1 MELIKDF
8 LEDYG
13 EAVVM
18 SFLMIMALSLLMGQI
33 TISFMFLGVA
43 MVTLSIWFFWMHGR
57 AAQVLMEI
65 WFGKIQVKTK
75 QKLLMKP
82 QFFIIRNADYNHSK
96 VYKVEKESEECKKV
110 VRYMMKSCHQVD
122 VRSDIYLD
130 SATGIKLIDRSKFVR
145 FCSCQLSD
153 FLQSGKV
160 QYIEQCGSIITLKST
175 SESEPL
181 CFFLKS
187 SKSVLDVAFNKH
199 FQEVM
204 QMYQKGMDL
213 QTEEIYNQYGD
224 EIYFLDMP
232 DTAIA
237 QCQEE
242 KQKEP
247 STPCPNPD
255 ILDRIRQVDEK
266 LEQGMQL
273 SGISNSQWKN
283 VVQPNLMNVINK
295 KELNKKNKNEILDIL
310 NQVEKTWKWKK
321 KKTSKQK
328 RLLRRYGPSFPSMG
342 VQKNSSLAQKS
353 KK

>member
-43 MVTLSIWFFWMHGR
+43 IVTLSIWFFWMHGR

-175 SESEPL
+175 LESEPL

-199 FQEVM
+199 FQEIM

-273 SGISNSQWKN
+273 TGISNSQWQNIVK
-283 VVQPNLMNVINK
+283 PSLMEIADIS
-295 KELNKKNKNEILDIL
+295 ELNTTNKGEALEIIKQVDENLKADEKENFEAEATLVAMRTFLSMNGCLKK
-310 NQVEKTWKWKK
+310 
-321 KKTSKQK
+321 
-328 RLLRRYGPSFPSMG
+328 
-342 VQKNSSLAQKS
+342 
-353 KK
+353 

>member
-160 QYIEQCGSIITLKST
+160 Q
-175 SESEPL
+175 
-181 CFFLKS
+181 
-187 SKSVLDVAFNKH
+187 
-199 FQEVM
+199 
-204 QMYQKGMDL
+204 
-213 QTEEIYNQYGD
+213 
-224 EIYFLDMP
+224 
-232 DTAIA
+232 
-237 QCQEE
+237 
-242 KQKEP
+242 
-247 STPCPNPD
+247 
-255 ILDRIRQVDEK
+255 
-266 LEQGMQL
+266 
-273 SGISNSQWKN
+273 
-283 VVQPNLMNVINK
+283 
-295 KELNKKNKNEILDIL
+295 
-310 NQVEKTWKWKK
+310 
-321 KKTSKQK
+321 
-328 RLLRRYGPSFPSMG
+328 
-342 VQKNSSLAQKS
+342 
-353 KK
+353 